1 MERSSVP
8 GGAGDERADPVGV
21 VVVGTGGIA
30 NAHLAALRGSVRAR
44 LAGVVDTN
52 RQRAQSASLANGG
65 APWTTSLDEALAW
78 PDCDAVVVC
87 TPNDSHAPIAL
98 RVADAG
104 KHLLMEKPLAVTV
117 ADAVAVRDAFEAVG
131 RSLAVAHTHRA
142 YDYSRGVKQ
151 VIDRGDIGTPQVIR
165 LSFLATWLWGDW
177 RAWVLDPARS
187 GSHPLHNGVHLL
199 DTVTWWMGERP
210 HTVYAR
216 GRRQTATE
224 LQIDDYIEM
233 TLSYSGGRFAV
244 CEMSRAQSPRRL
256 SQRDVLVLGDR
267 GTIAQPPGGDAS
279 DVFEE
284 SGTTALTALASDAF
298 ARQLDGWLDAIAGGT
313 ALAGP
318 ADGVFSVAM
327 AVAADQSIRTGE
339 PVAIADVL
347 GGATQDI
354 AKAGVR

>member
-1 MERSSVP
+1 MQNVEHDSVP
-8 GGAGDERADPVGV
+8 GGGAGGGPAPVGV

-30 NAHLAALRGSVRAR
+30 DAHLAALRGSGRAR

-52 RQRAQSASLANGG
+52 EQRARAASLANGG

-78 PDCDAVVVC
+78 PECDAAIVC

-98 RVADAG
+98 RIAAAG
-104 KHLLMEKPLAVTV
+104 KHLLMEKPLAISV
-117 ADAVAVRDAFEAVG
+117 ADAVAVRDAYAAAG
-131 RSLAVAHTHRA
+131 RTLAVAHTHRA
-142 YDYSRGVKQ
+142 YDYSRAVKQ
-151 VIDRGDIGTPQVIR
+151 VIDRGDIGTPQVVR
-165 LSFLATWLWGDW
+165 LSFLAAWLWGDW

-187 GSHPLHNGVHLL
+187 GNHPLHNGVHLL

-216 GRRQTATE
+216 GHKLTGAE
-224 LQIDDYIEM
+224 LRIDDYIEM

-256 SQRDVLVLGDR
+256 SQRDVLVVGDR

-284 SGTTALTALASDAF
+284 SGTTALPAIASDAF
-298 ARQLDGWLDAIAGGT
+298 GRQLAAWLDAIGGGA

-318 ADGVFSVAM
+318 DDGVFSVAM
-327 AVAADQSIRTGE
+327 AIAADRSIRTGE
-339 PVAIADVL
+339 PVVIADVL
-347 GGATQDI
+347 ADAT
-354 AKAGVR
+354 KAGAR